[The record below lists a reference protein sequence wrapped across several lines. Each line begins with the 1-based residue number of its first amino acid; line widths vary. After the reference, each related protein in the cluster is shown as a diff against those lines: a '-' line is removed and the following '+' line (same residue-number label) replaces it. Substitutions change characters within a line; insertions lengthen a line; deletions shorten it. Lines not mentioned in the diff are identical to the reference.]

1 MDRMSTRALLATL
14 VAVVACGCGR
24 ESRIT
29 CRFDRDGTRDPLA
42 ESAWLGAELAREMP
56 QPEWVGTRRAEWC
69 RVGSVHEFPEA
80 VWAKELRAQE
90 RRWRSTGF
98 DRVPASRDVDRGGV
112 VLDFTQPERGDREA
126 AASDGLDEGES
137 APLLIVGAS
146 DPTLTETF
154 APNAFLVRASD
165 EALAVAAA
173 EFMFDSWGHRAA
185 VVVDRRD
192 ARMSRL
198 DGLVRTAF
206 RTLGGEIAASF
217 DANDGRLAGVLVD
230 AAGDDERVDAIY
242 LAVGPE
248 LVATVLP
255 RIRAAFPDTPLMASD
270 ALDHPSVD
278 AMAESADG
286 RLHLT
291 AHAWLG
297 EDATIEASRFASYY
311 RLTYGR
317 EPTAA
322 AALAYDA
329 ACLAMFAVVKAK
341 RDDPDS
347 PPTGA
352 ELARTI
358 ASVVN
363 FSGATGRISFRHGPR
378 PTRDVWIVAL
388 ADGRK
393 TLAGSVM
400 ADPRLAHGPVGEMS
414 E

>member
-1 MDRMSTRALLATL
+1 
-14 VAVVACGCGR
+14 
-24 ESRIT
+24 
-29 CRFDRDGTRDPLA
+29 
-42 ESAWLGAELAREMP
+42 
-56 QPEWVGTRRAEWC
+56 
-69 RVGSVHEFPEA
+69 
-80 VWAKELRAQE
+80 
-90 RRWRSTGF
+90 
-98 DRVPASRDVDRGGV
+98 
-112 VLDFTQPERGDREA
+112 
-126 AASDGLDEGES
+126 
-137 APLLIVGAS
+137 
-146 DPTLTETF
+146 
-154 APNAFLVRASD
+154 
-165 EALAVAAA
+165 
-173 EFMFDSWGHRAA
+173 
-185 VVVDRRD
+185 
-192 ARMSRL
+192 
-198 DGLVRTAF
+198 
-206 RTLGGEIAASF
+206 
-217 DANDGRLAGVLVD
+217 
-230 AAGDDERVDAIY
+230 
-242 LAVGPE
+242 
-248 LVATVLP
+248 
-255 RIRAAFPDTPLMASD
+255 MASD

-278 AMAESADG
+278 ATASGAGG

-317 EPTAA
+317 EPTVP

>member
-1 MDRMSTRALLATL
+1 MSTRALVATL
-14 VAVVACGCGR
+14 VAFVACGCGR
-24 ESRIT
+24 ETRIT
-29 CRFDRDGTRDPLA
+29 CRFDRVEPRDPVA

-56 QPEWVGTRRAEWC
+56 QPEWVGARRGDWC
-69 RVGSVHEFPEA
+69 RVGSLHEYPESA
-80 VWAKELRAQE
+80 WPEELRAQE
-90 RRWRSTGF
+90 RRWRSARF
-98 DRVPASRDVDRGGV
+98 DRVPASRDLNREGM
-112 VLDFTQPERGDREA
+112 VLDFTQPHRGDRDA
-126 AASDGLDEGES
+126 AAPEGLEAGEP

-146 DPTLTETF
+146 DSTLTETF
-154 APNAFLVRASD
+154 APNAFMVRATD

-173 EFMFDSWGHRAA
+173 EFMFDSWGRRAA

-192 ARMSRL
+192 ARMNRL

-206 RTLGGEIAASF
+206 RTLGGEATALF
-217 DANDGRLAGVLVD
+217 DANDGRLAGVLAD
-230 AAGDDERVDAIY
+230 AAGDDEPIDAIY
-242 LAVGPE
+242 LAIGPE

-278 AMAESADG
+278 AMAESAGG

-317 EPTAA
+317 EPTVP

-329 ACLAMFAVVKAK
+329 ACLAMFALVKAK
-341 RDDPDS
+341 RGDPDD

-363 FSGATGRISFRHGPR
+363 FTGATGRISYRHGPR

-388 ADGRK
+388 ADGRR

-400 ADPRLAHGPVGEMS
+400 ADPRLAHGPVAETP